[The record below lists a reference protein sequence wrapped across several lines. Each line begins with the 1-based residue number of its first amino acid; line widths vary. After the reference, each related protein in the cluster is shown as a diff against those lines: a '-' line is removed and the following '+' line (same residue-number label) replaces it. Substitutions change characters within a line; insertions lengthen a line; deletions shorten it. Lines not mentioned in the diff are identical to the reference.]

1 MVGRLPPRLG
11 ALTAGRGNNVLLVRL
26 LAAVAVIVFHSYAL
40 TDRLVDEPLHLWLPE
55 LPLAI
60 VGVDAFF
67 FLSGLL
73 VTKSWCERRHL
84 PSFLA
89 ARALRIYPALAAAVL
104 FSIGVAMAVSTV
116 PAREFLAS
124 PVTID
129 FLWRNATAWTARYD
143 LPGAFADN
151 PFPRG
156 VNGSLWTLPIEVRL
170 YLLLAVAGVA
180 GLLTRRATWLAVATL
195 LAAAALWAPALPG
208 FEPDARETRRLLAM
222 FALGSVVW
230 TWRAAIPVSLAG
242 GAAALALLVVDPFG
256 LVRSTPAVGLM
267 LGYLIIVL
275 AFHPRLRLSVAR
287 TRRRLFVRAV
297 RLRVS
302 DPAGADPL
310 QSRHQPRR
318 ADAGGAAVDAGG
330 CRAVVAPDRAA
341 RAGVEARRAPAPRR
355 RSHVSR
361 APARPVYNAALGPR
375 LPSARARRRP
385 CPASACPR
393 STHRTHRAHPTQ
405 PTHSTLP
412 PNRQP

>member
-89 ARALRIYPALAAAVL
+89 ARVLRIYPALAAAVL

-129 FLWRNATAWTARYD
+129 FLWRNATAWSARYD

-180 GLLTRRATWLAVATL
+180 GLLTRRVTWLAVATL
-195 LAAAALWAPALPG
+195 LAAAALWAPGLPG

-242 GAAALALLVVDPFG
+242 GAGALALLVVDPFG
-256 LVRSTPAVGLM
+256 VVRSTPAVGLV
-267 LGYLIIVL
+267 LGYLIVVL
-275 AFHPRLRLSVAR
+275 AFHPRLRLSWLGRAGDYSYGLYVYAFPIQQALVHFNRDISPGALTLAALPLTLAVAA
-287 TRRRLFVRAV
+287 LSWHLIEQPALAWKPVV
-297 RLRVS
+297 RLRRT
-302 DPAGADPL
+302 AE
-310 QSRHQPRR
+310 
-318 ADAGGAAVDAGG
+318 AA
-330 CRAVVAPDRAA
+330 
-341 RAGVEARRAPAPRR
+341 
-355 RSHVSR
+355 
-361 APARPVYNAALGPR
+361 
-375 LPSARARRRP
+375 
-385 CPASACPR
+385 
-393 STHRTHRAHPTQ
+393 
-405 PTHSTLP
+405 
-412 PNRQP
+412 